1 MNVDLT
7 PLVQALA
14 ALALAAVT
22 AITPFLSLLLRRYL
36 HVRLTAAEAAAV
48 QSAAD
53 AGAKAAYGYIAVH
66 NAAIGTWLFARP
78 RSPRVSSMSPLLR
91 PRR

>member
-48 QSAAD
+48 RR
-53 AGAKAAYGYIAVH
+53 GI
-66 NAAIGTWLFARP
+66 LARA
-78 RSPRVSSMSPLLR
+78 
-91 PRR
+91 

>member
-53 AGAKAAYGYIAVH
+53 AGAKA
-66 NAAIGTWLFARP
+66 NAHPTP
-78 RSPRVSSMSPLLR
+78 
-91 PRR
+91 